1 MTGDVRMK
9 RGLFLAIALLG
20 AHGVVQAA
28 DPVVVDSRYSSD
40 AGFLPAVNAAR
51 DAAAG
56 YALSRA
62 MVTNIVAKHCQQID
76 VAHALRADEAR
87 NRWWQHNEETV
98 GAAKAYVQLQ
108 RAIVQV
114 KQGPAAATQYND
126 GVMAQAKA
134 DAIATMETWF
144 PDGQQDGATCDKLVD
159 EYFAGTRDIGR
170 DAEFGTVLGRLE
182 GDMQAWKDAQR
193 TE

>member
-1 MTGDVRMK
+1 MK
-9 RGLFLAIALLG
+9 RGWMLAMALCGMHGMAIAAEKAG
-20 AHGVVQAA
+20 TPAVVL
-28 DPVVVDSRYSSD
+28 DSRYQSD
-40 AGFLPAVNAAR
+40 AGFMPAVNAAR

-62 MVTNIVAKHCQQID
+62 MLANLVSKHCAVD
-76 VAHALRADEAR
+76 TMHALRADEAR
-87 NRWWQHNEETV
+87 NRWWQHNESTV

-114 KQGPAAATQYND
+114 KQGEAAATQYRD

-144 PDGQQDGATCDKLVD
+144 PDGQANGATCDKVVD
-159 EYFAGTRDIGR
+159 EYFAGTRDVG
-170 DAEFGTVLGRLE
+170 ASEEFGTVLGRLE
-182 GDMQAWKDAQR
+182 GDMQAWKDGQR

>member
-1 MTGDVRMK
+1 M
-9 RGLFLAIALLG
+9 ALLCTG
-20 AHGVVQAA
+20 GTAFAA
-28 DPVVVDSRYSSD
+28 DTTEVVMDSRYSSD
-40 AGFLPAVNAAR
+40 GGFLPAVNAAR

-62 MVTNIVAKHCQQID
+62 MLTNVLAKHCSGVDI
-76 VAHALRADEAR
+76 AHALRADEAR
-87 NRWWQHNEETV
+87 NRWWQHNSDTV

-114 KQGPAAATQYND
+114 KQGEAAGTQYRD

-134 DAIATMETWF
+134 DAIATMESWF
-144 PDGQQDGATCDKLVD
+144 PEGEQDGATCDKVVD
-159 EYFAGTRDIGR
+159 EYFAGTRDINR
-170 DAEFGTVLGRLE
+170 SEEFGTVLGRLE
-182 GDMQAWKDAQR
+182 GDMQAYKDAQR

>member
-1 MTGDVRMK
+1 MK
-9 RGLFLAIALLG
+9 RGLILAMVLFG
-20 AHGVVQAA
+20 AHGTALAVDVANNAPAVVI
-28 DPVVVDSRYSSD
+28 DSRYSSD
-40 AGFLPAVNAAR
+40 GSFLPAVNAAR

-56 YALSRA
+56 FALSRA
-62 MVTNIVAKHCQQID
+62 MLTNVVAKHCAEVD

-87 NRWWQHNEETV
+87 NRWWQHNEGAV
-98 GAAKAYVQLQ
+98 GAAKGYVQLQ

-114 KQGPAAATQYND
+114 KQGEAAATQYRD

-144 PDGQQDGATCDKLVD
+144 PEGKQDGATCDKVVD

-170 DAEFGTVLGRLE
+170 NEEFGTVLGRLE
-182 GDMQAWKDAQR
+182 GDMQAYRDAQR

>member
-1 MTGDVRMK
+1 MK
-9 RGLFLAIALLG
+9 RGLILAMVLFGVHGTAL
-20 AHGVVQAA
+20 AVDVANNA
-28 DPVVVDSRYSSD
+28 PVVIDSRYSSS
-40 AGFLPAVNAAR
+40 GSFLPAVNAAR

-56 YALSRA
+56 FALSRA
-62 MVTNIVAKHCQQID
+62 MLTNVVAKHCAEVD

-87 NRWWQHNEETV
+87 NRWWQHNEGAV
-98 GAAKAYVQLQ
+98 GAAKGYVQLQ

-114 KQGPAAATQYND
+114 KQGEAAATQYRD

-134 DAIATMETWF
+134 DAIATMESWF
-144 PDGQQDGATCDKLVD
+144 PEGKQDGATCDKVVD

-170 DAEFGTVLGRLE
+170 NEEFGTVLGRLE
-182 GDMQAWKDAQR
+182 GDMQAYRDAQS

>member
-62 MVTNIVAKHCQQID
+62 MVTNIVAKHCQQIL
-76 VAHALRADEAR
+76 VR
-87 NRWWQHNEETV
+87 T
-98 GAAKAYVQLQ
+98 AKRIEHLCK
-108 RAIVQV
+108 RKLAI
-114 KQGPAAATQYND
+114 
-126 GVMAQAKA
+126 
-134 DAIATMETWF
+134 
-144 PDGQQDGATCDKLVD
+144 
-159 EYFAGTRDIGR
+159 TR
-170 DAEFGTVLGRLE
+170 V
-182 GDMQAWKDAQR
+182 
-193 TE
+193 

>member
-1 MTGDVRMK
+1 MK
-9 RGLFLAIALLG
+9 RGLILAMVLFG
-20 AHGVVQAA
+20 AHGTALAVDVANNAPAVVI
-28 DPVVVDSRYSSD
+28 DSRYSSD
-40 AGFLPAVNAAR
+40 GSFLPAVNAAR

-56 YALSRA
+56 FALSRA
-62 MVTNIVAKHCQQID
+62 MLTNVVAKHCAEVD

-87 NRWWQHNEETV
+87 NRWWQHNEGAV
-98 GAAKAYVQLQ
+98 GAAKGYVQLQ

-114 KQGPAAATQYND
+114 KQGEAAGTQYRD

-144 PDGQQDGATCDKLVD
+144 PEGKQDGATCDKVVD

-170 DAEFGTVLGRLE
+170 NEEFGTVLGRLE
-182 GDMQAWKDAQR
+182 GDMQAYRDAQR